1 MLISFHEFELYKKVI
16 KEVSLCLPILSS
28 PFYLFRGN
36 HPHCFLVY
44 PSWISFCKNLKKK
57 HFALFSPSSSQK
69 KVRYMLYML
78 FCMWLFSFLY
88 TSWKPLHVRSQQL
101 LTVLVTAT
109 SYSTLCKYHSLLNL
123 LLQLSVCLFYM
134 NMKLFLNLYELA
146 CKMSLRTFTD
156 HFRSFQGKT

>member
-1 MLISFHEFELYKKVI
+1 MCFQFLMICFYFLICRMLISFHEFELYKKVI

-78 FCMWLFSFLY
+78 FCMWFFHFFTPHGNHSMSGHSNCSQSLSQLHH
-88 TSWKPLHVRSQQL
+88 TPLCVS
-101 LTVLVTAT
+101 TIV
-109 SYSTLCKYHSLLNL
+109 YSTF
-123 LLQLSVCLFYM
+123 FY
-134 NMKLFLNLYELA
+134 
-146 CKMSLRTFTD
+146 S
-156 HFRSFQGKT
+156 